1 MIARQD
7 FDRIEGATAYDDGAH
22 RKSPGVLIEI
32 PHPRAVVTVAVL
44 GDGRGE
50 HVR

>member
-1 MIARQD
+1 LYGPGVVA
-7 FDRIEGATAYDDGAH
+7 DGAH

-44 GDGRGE
+44 GGVHAGCER
-50 HVR
+50 